1 MKFFTAI
8 LFATVFLVV
17 FIDAVTARND
27 DAELISDEQRRRMIC
42 YPLLA
47 EWNGTPMQQMACR
60 SFCEKKDPKLT
71 GTCRGFRCTCFEK
84 QQKVSNILSS
94 SQTNI
99 ITISDEQRRR
109 LICAPLLAEWEGT
122 PWQQM
127 ACRGY
132 CHEKDPKLTGTCRG
146 FRCTCFEK
154 QQKADKE
161 RPNHENEPKEN

>member
-1 MKFFTAI
+1 
-8 LFATVFLVV
+8 
-17 FIDAVTARND
+17 
-27 DAELISDEQRRRMIC
+27 
-42 YPLLA
+42 
-47 EWNGTPMQQMACR
+47 MQEIA
-60 SFCEKKDPKLT
+60 
-71 GTCRGFRCTCFEK
+71 CRGFCHVKNPRPPVFCKGYVCFDKEN
-84 QQKVSNILSS
+84 KVSNILSS